1 MIRVEEKLG
10 LHASDTCQIAL
21 TDVRIHKSLMLGKE
35 GEGLKIALANLE
47 GGRIGIAAQA
57 VGLARA
63 ALEEAT
69 RYAKERI
76 TFGKPILSIKPSHFA
91 LPVWQP
97 KLKQRDNS
105 FTTLRV

>member
-47 GGRIGIAAQA
+47 GD
-57 VGLARA
+57 VLV
-63 ALEEAT
+63 L
-69 RYAKERI
+69 
-76 TFGKPILSIKPSHFA
+76 LHKPS
-91 LPVWQP
+91 V
-97 KLKQRDNS
+97 
-105 FTTLRV
+105 

>member
-57 VGLARA
+57 VGLTCGARRSNS
-63 ALEEAT
+63 LC
-69 RYAKERI
+69 
-76 TFGKPILSIKPSHFA
+76 
-91 LPVWQP
+91 
-97 KLKQRDNS
+97 QRAYYFWKTN
-105 FTTLRV
+105 F